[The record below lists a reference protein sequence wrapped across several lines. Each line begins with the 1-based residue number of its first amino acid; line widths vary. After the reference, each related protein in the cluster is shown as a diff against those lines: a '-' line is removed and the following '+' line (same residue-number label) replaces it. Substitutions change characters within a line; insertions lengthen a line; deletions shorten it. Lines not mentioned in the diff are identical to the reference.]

1 MTLILK
7 LFRKEKVNIKKNEW
21 LNKILKNNTYDDI
34 LGLCK
39 KVGIKELK
47 KNDYSLTPGRYVGV
61 NPQVSKELNNLDR
74 INEIQNELKELN
86 TQSSKLMNEI
96 QKIKL

>member
-1 MTLILK
+1 MSKTFKVADYDIIYLS
-7 LFRKEKVNIKKNEW
+7 FDEPNAEKN
-21 LNKILKNNTYDDI
+21 YAD
-34 LGLCK
+34 LCK